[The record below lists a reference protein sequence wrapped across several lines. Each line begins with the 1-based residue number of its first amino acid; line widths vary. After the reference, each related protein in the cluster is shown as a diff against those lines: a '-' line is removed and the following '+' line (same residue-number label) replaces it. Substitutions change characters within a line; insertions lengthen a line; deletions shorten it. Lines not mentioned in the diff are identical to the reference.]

1 MVCAIGM
8 SLASACE
15 IIYWLTLK
23 LVAKCMVS
31 YNMNLSTRAKKV
43 YKIIFLMVFLA
54 WCTFSYYQ
62 FYNVYV
68 AYNNRKYWNKFFN
81 VFVFKDLIFIYHM
94 VYQFI
99 SNTGYSKRLPRI
111 HNWTEKTFNFLRKII
126 NFCHIL
132 KNHYICSKIWKIVN
146 FVVKKVQI
154 VEKKYFFAP
163 PSKNHLTKKNSQK
176 IVRSVKKSW
185 VPRILVIV

>member
-1 MVCAIGM
+1 MGCAIGM
-8 SLASACE
+8 SVAAACE

-23 LVAKCMVS
+23 PVAKFMVS

-68 AYNNRKYWNKFFN
+68 AYNNRKYSTWNKCFN
-81 VFVFKDLIFIYHM
+81 VFVFNELIFIYHM

-99 SNTGYSKRLPRI
+99 NNTRYSKRLPRM
-111 HNWTEKTFNFLRKII
+111 HNWTEKTFNFHWAFNYFNDILTTIYHMVI
-126 NFCHIL
+126 NSLITLAFL
-132 KNHYICSKIWKIVN
+132 
-146 FVVKKVQI
+146 
-154 VEKKYFFAP
+154 P
-163 PSKNHLTKKNSQK
+163 
-176 IVRSVKKSW
+176 
-185 VPRILVIV
+185 

>member
-1 MVCAIGM
+1 MVNNLISQLLLIAANFGGVMGCAIGM
-8 SLASACE
+8 SVAAACE

-23 LVAKCMVS
+23 PVAKFMVS

-68 AYNNRKYWNKFFN
+68 AYNNRKYSTWNKCFN
-81 VFVFKDLIFIYHM
+81 VFVFNELLSIYHM

-99 SNTGYSKRLPRI
+99 SNTRYSKRLPRI
-111 HNWTEKTFNFLRKII
+111 HNWTEKTFNFLRKKCSDI
-126 NFCHIL
+126 F
-132 KNHYICSKIWKIVN
+132 KNCWNQPLLWI
-146 FVVKKVQI
+146 
-154 VEKKYFFAP
+154 
-163 PSKNHLTKKNSQK
+163 
-176 IVRSVKKSW
+176 
-185 VPRILVIV
+185 